1 MLTCINPEVVFS
13 SGSPAVKVRGI
24 AIALKWL
31 CALIKQNGYPS
42 PPEEVIRQD
51 INALGIGVTSNKKQ
65 YFNKYANGQTISRG
79 SEGVE
84 VVSRKCV
91 LVKYSAFMQESLAVF
106 SEGMPSNFNIQ
117 FYRDLQGRN

>member
-13 SGSPAVKVRGI
+13 SGSSAVKVRGV

-31 CALIKQNGYPS
+31 CALIKQHGYPT
-42 PPEEVIRQD
+42 PHEEAIRQD

-65 YFNKYANGQTISRG
+65 YFNKHANGQTISRR

-91 LVKYSAFMQESLAVF
+91 LVHYSAFKGDSFAVF
-106 SEGMPSNFNIQ
+106 FEGTSNFNIQ
-117 FYRDLQGRN
+117 LCC